1 MTSRPCVFGVI
12 GKWCV
17 FVATNPP
24 MIPEKARDG
33 RRTHAQSQRERLKQD
48 PKNTSSFDKMRLDSQ
63 PSSSLRPA
71 AGQHPASVLGAH
83 TLPKSVLTLLLQ
95 VGRLL
100 KRERHG
106 PPSIPIP
113 WIIPSNEQ
121 RIIGKALG
129 PVNFMFMLSWPS
141 IPCRLNVLH
150 TLLPAVL
157 RRFCFVPP
165 ECHKIR
171 SLEPT
176 RSIINMWN
184 RMNHYP
190 RLTIMDGTGLAAH
203 FLPASMLEGLSLLCW
218 RLYT

>member
-1 MTSRPCVFGVI
+1 MTSRPCAFGVI

-129 PVNFMFMLSWPS
+129 ACQFHVYAQLAFNSLQVERTPHP
-141 IPCRLNVLH
+141 
-150 TLLPAVL
+150 TA
-157 RRFCFVPP
+157 
-165 ECHKIR
+165 R
-171 SLEPT
+171 SLEALLLRTT
-176 RSIINMWN
+176 RMPQN
-184 RMNHYP
+184 P
-190 RLTIMDGTGLAAH
+190 LTRADQIH
-203 FLPASMLEGLSLLCW
+203 HKHVE
-218 RLYT
+218 